1 MPVRDVV
8 VSLGGQEHILRS
20 DLGAWAAVEDH
31 GEDYLQLIKSLSPK
45 PSMRAVL
52 LLLWAYLDHEKP
64 RPSLE
69 DVKRWVTSENFALAT
84 QAIILAF
91 RDGAPEVPESP
102 GPQTADAGTG
112 PPSASSP
119 LA

>member
-8 VSLGGQEHILRS
+8 VSLGGQEHVLRS

-31 GEDYLQLIKSLSPK
+31 GEDYLDLVNSLGPK
-45 PSMRAVL
+45 PKMRTIL
-52 LLLWAYLDHEKP
+52 LLVWAYLDHEKP
-64 RPSLE
+64 RPSMDE
-69 DVKRWVTSENFALAT
+69 VKRWVTTDNFRDVT
-84 QAIILAF
+84 QAIVLAF
-91 RDGAPEVPESP
+91 RDGAPEVSESP